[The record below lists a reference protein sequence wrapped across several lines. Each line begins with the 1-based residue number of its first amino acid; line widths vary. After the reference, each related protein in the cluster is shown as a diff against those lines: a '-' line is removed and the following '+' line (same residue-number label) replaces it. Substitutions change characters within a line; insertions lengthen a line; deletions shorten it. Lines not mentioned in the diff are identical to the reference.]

1 MRLCITLTTF
11 KVILCTWLERI
22 YHGKKMYHCFPIK
35 QQNGT
40 KNTIV
45 PLFAVKLI
53 ALVA

>member
-1 MRLCITLTTF
+1 MRRLCITLTAF
-11 KVILCTWLERI
+11 KVLLCTWLVHI
-22 YHGKKMYHCFPIK
+22 YHGKMAVIPIK
-35 QQNGT
+35 QQNST